1 MPVRCPLVLRVS
13 CIASSLMDKEKD
25 IKALTNS
32 DFSSLKIVAADNMQ
46 CFFSHFPDLES
57 AINATTFVQIQDYG
71 TITQLSK
78 MEKRWVKRNP
88 DVLLQLLQSDKEA
101 EVKVVKKT
109 LVITPANAES
119 IDDTA
124 LPDRLRSLVIA
135 FMTNEARTIIRHAGA
150 TPESA
155 SETMLI
161 TGIQWAIPSLDD
173 SDLRIIFQDLVI
185 SLPSLQSPAST
196 PVTALLLALLKAS
209 RWSRHAWI

>member
-1 MPVRCPLVLRVS
+1 
-13 CIASSLMDKEKD
+13 
-25 IKALTNS
+25 
-32 DFSSLKIVAADNMQ
+32 
-46 CFFSHFPDLES
+46 
-57 AINATTFVQIQDYG
+57 
-71 TITQLSK
+71 

-209 RWSRHAWI
+209 RRSRHAWI